1 VIDPEHFTFYA
12 VQQCIFNL
20 ENKEMIKDKINRK
33 RSIQNA
39 LQANEIKEINRRME
53 ERKVAQDNLTEY
65 LEKGKATQTIF
76 EKMEKNETE
85 LRILDAQLKAKTQS
99 LSIVDDEV
107 YNTLVKQFV
116 GYMSTEKTAEA
127 FALKEAVIKD
137 IQVDEDNIEIIFQSG
152 MTLNEETIDYFNDM
166 EECV

>member
-1 VIDPEHFTFYA
+1 
-12 VQQCIFNL
+12 
-20 ENKEMIKDKINRK
+20 
-33 RSIQNA
+33 
-39 LQANEIKEINRRME
+39 ME